1 MDYDKYRMNKT
12 EVLKYTAIYI
22 GAALLIS
29 YAFYDSLYASA
40 VFIPAAILYFKHVK
54 EELKRARRERL
65 IRQFKDMID
74 GVSTAMQAGY
84 SAENAFRES
93 YRDMLKLYGNESLI
107 VSELESFFAKLD
119 MGVAL
124 ELILKDFAMRA
135 GMEDIT
141 DFAEIFTIAKRN
153 GGDMSD
159 IIKNTVRIMKE
170 KEETEKEIQVILS
183 GRKFEQKIM
192 CIIPFG
198 IILYL
203 KMSGGSFIAG
213 LYHNAVG
220 VTVMTVCLAVM
231 AAAYYLSRRYINIK
245 V

>member
-1 MDYDKYRMNKT
+1 MSKT

-54 EELKRARRERL
+54 EELKRARWERL

-119 MGVAL
+119 TGVA
-124 ELILKDFAMRA
+124 
-135 GMEDIT
+135 
-141 DFAEIFTIAKRN
+141 
-153 GGDMSD
+153 
-159 IIKNTVRIMKE
+159 
-170 KEETEKEIQVILS
+170 
-183 GRKFEQKIM
+183 
-192 CIIPFG
+192 
-198 IILYL
+198 
-203 KMSGGSFIAG
+203 
-213 LYHNAVG
+213 
-220 VTVMTVCLAVM
+220 
-231 AAAYYLSRRYINIK
+231 
-245 V
+245 